1 MSEWTGGCACGAIRY
16 VLRSQPFD
24 AGYCHCRM
32 CQLASGA
39 PVMAFAT
46 VPECD
51 FDLIRGEL
59 MWRRSSDFGRR
70 GFCDACGTPIAMQ
83 VVHQPDM
90 IDFTIPTLDSPDVLP
105 PDFHIW
111 HASRIGWFEPADA
124 LPRHARF
131 RPDTRGLDDVTPELS
146 WD

>member
-46 VPECD
+46 VPRRD
-51 FDLIRGEL
+51 FDLVRGEL
-59 MWRRSSDFGRR
+59 LWRRSSDFGRR
-70 GFCDACGTPIAMQ
+70 GFCGACGTPIAMQ
-83 VVHQPDM
+83 VAHQPDM
-90 IDFTIPTLDSPDVLP
+90 IDFTISTLDAPDALP

-111 HASRIGWFEPADA
+111 HASRIGWFETADA

-131 RPDTRGLDDVTPELS
+131 RPDTRGLGGATPERS
-146 WD
+146 RD